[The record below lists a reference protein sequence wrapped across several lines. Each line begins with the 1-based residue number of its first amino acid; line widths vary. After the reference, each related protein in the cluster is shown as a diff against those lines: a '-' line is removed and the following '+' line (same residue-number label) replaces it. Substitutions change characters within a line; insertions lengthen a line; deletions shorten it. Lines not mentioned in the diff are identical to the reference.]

1 MADLLRDEHLEQ
13 ESRKHTWKVHTWKV
27 HTWKVHTWKV
37 HTWKVHTWKVQV
49 STGRGTPCRAVSHM
63 EKAGEQAGGLGA

>member
-13 ESRKHTWKVHTWKV
+13 ESRK
-27 HTWKVHTWKV
+27 HTWKV